1 MAISKDLT
9 FHTAPGTTDGAVTGR
24 NATSKD
30 SFFGGVPVAQ
40 PTVPATGAT
49 VQNVVDALV
58 ALNLVKAV

>member
-1 MAISKDLT
+1 MTISHDLT
-9 FHTAPGTTDGAVTGR
+9 FHTAPGTTDGNVTGR

-30 SFFGGVPVAQ
+30 SFFGGTPAAQ

-58 ALNLVKAV
+58 ALNLVKPV